1 MISATAVLRL
11 LQKHS
16 RPIRHGDAIPSHQ
29 GLATIHERTQTL
41 QLAEAQGGL
50 QIDAGAALQFGGAVQ
65 VTGDVA
71 LTSAGVIMAGGAL
84 QVAGDLV
91 LDAGVGITAVRTAC
105 PAVGVPDYTGDITTF
120 RTPGSTTLADLDVS
134 AAITTLRSSCDDG
147 PERVYTEAT
156 FDVLARRTDTRGA
169 RTVTLPY
176 FSTVLRGGSSVVT
189 KRVGQVTLQFADGQ
203 ERATATGKAGAFVN
217 RADAS
222 LPADIREKI
231 TRRRRAGDPDAH
243 PVLATWKRT

>member
-1 MISATAVLRL
+1 MTSRYRLFSVLAL
-11 LQKHS
+11 
-16 RPIRHGDAIPSHQ
+16 
-29 GLATIHERTQTL
+29 GLAL
-41 QLAEAQGGL
+41 
-50 QIDAGAALQFGGAVQ
+50 
-65 VTGDVA
+65 TGCKKE
-71 LTSAGVIMAGGAL
+71 
-84 QVAGDLV
+84 GDLV

-134 AAITTLRSSCDDG
+134 AAITNLRSSCDDG

-176 FSTVLRGGSSVVT
+176 FSTVLRGGSAVVT
-189 KRVGQVTLQFADGQ
+189 KRVGQITLQFADGQ
-203 ERATATGKAGAFVN
+203 ERAQARGTAGAFVN

-222 LPADIREKI
+222 LPADIREQI
-231 TRRRRAGDPDAH
+231 TRKRRPGDPDAALD
-243 PVLATWKRT
+243 PLADPAVKAAVQRASFELLVGFQLTEEQLRYNATR